1 MDIQQKNKSQMLFTN
16 QGLRKLIIPLIVEQ
30 VLVIAVGMADT
41 VMIAGVGE
49 AAVSGVSLVDTVNVL
64 IINILGALAT
74 GGAVAAGHYLG
85 QKDKENACKSAWQ
98 LILFSILLS
107 FAVTVVFLGLHN
119 LILQKVFGQI
129 EPQVMENAKLYLMI
143 TALSFVPLGI
153 YNSGAALFR
162 AMGNSKATMW
172 VSTIMNVINISGNAI
187 MIYGFKMGVVG
198 AAVPTTVSR
207 AVAAIIIFTML
218 CQQKRDI
225 NVRGKITWKLNGDMI
240 KKILYVGI
248 PNGLENSLF
257 QLGKILLLSLI
268 STLGTAA
275 IAANAVANTITMFN
289 ILPGIAIGYAQL
301 STVSIC
307 IGAGDAQQARY
318 YSMKLMKITY
328 AGMAILS
335 GIIFFTV
342 DYILRIY
349 GLSEQTQRIAMEV
362 IRYHAVMA
370 LISWVPSFSTP
381 NSFRAAG
388 DVIQPMII
396 AIASM
401 WVFRIGTA
409 YLFTVQLGMGLM
421 GVWVAM
427 TIDWTFRAICY
438 TVRYKKGTWL
448 KKMHQA

>member
-1 MDIQQKNKSQMLFTN
+1 
-16 QGLRKLIIPLIVEQ
+16 
-30 VLVIAVGMADT
+30 
-41 VMIAGVGE
+41 
-49 AAVSGVSLVDTVNVL
+49 
-64 IINILGALAT
+64 
-74 GGAVAAGHYLG
+74 
-85 QKDKENACKSAWQ
+85 
-98 LILFSILLS
+98 
-107 FAVTVVFLGLHN
+107 
-119 LILQKVFGQI
+119 
-129 EPQVMENAKLYLMI
+129 MI

-153 YNSGAALFR
+153 YNSGAA
-162 AMGNSKATMW
+162 
-172 VSTIMNVINISGNAI
+172 
-187 MIYGFKMGVVG
+187 
-198 AAVPTTVSR
+198 
-207 AVAAIIIFTML
+207 IIIFAML
-218 CQQKRDI
+218 CQRKRDI
-225 NVRGKITWKLNGDMI
+225 NIRGRMTWKLDFGMI

-275 IAANAVANTITMFN
+275 IAANAVANTVTMFN

-335 GIIFFTV
+335 VIIFFTV
-342 DYILRIY
+342 DYILMIY
-349 GLSEQTQRIAMEV
+349 GLSAQTHQIAMEV
-362 IRYHAVMA
+362 IRYHAIMV

-388 DVIQPMII
+388 DVIVPMVI

-401 WVFRIGTA
+401 WIFRIIAA
-409 YLFTVQLGMGLM
+409 YILTVQFGMGLM

-427 TIDWTFRAICY
+427 TIDWAFRGICY
-438 TVRYKKGTWL
+438 TVRYRKGTWL
-448 KKMHQA
+448 KKMQQA